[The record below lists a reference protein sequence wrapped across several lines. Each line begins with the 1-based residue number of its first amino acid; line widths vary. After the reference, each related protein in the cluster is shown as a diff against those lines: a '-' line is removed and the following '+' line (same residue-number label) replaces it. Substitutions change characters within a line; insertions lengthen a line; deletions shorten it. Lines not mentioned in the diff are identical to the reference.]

1 MEPMR
6 PRYIVGGRME
16 LLVLGPVRVIS
27 AGIQLPLAP
36 KLRALL
42 GLLAVHANQTV
53 SVDRL
58 VDGLWGEDPPPS
70 AAKSLQT
77 YVFLIRRQL
86 AAETGDLGTGLRVVT
101 EGQGYRLE
109 IADEALDARRFE
121 DLQRA
126 AKAQLE

>member
-86 AAETGDLGTGLRVVT
+86 TSDGVDAEHGLRIVT
-101 EGQGYRLE
+101 DGQGYRL
-109 IADEALDARRFE
+109 D
-121 DLQRA
+121 
-126 AKAQLE
+126 